1 MIWFVLLVVAA
12 VMGVVI
18 YFAMKSHNK
27 MVADGKIIS
36 RRTNFMES
44 AEEFTL
50 SAVYPAQVTE
60 AVKAIDYAEMRT
72 KMQGS
77 NEQQLFKFTGST
89 WSAQLHKLR
98 DNGTQVVYRFEFTN
112 WKTHNGMPQ
121 DGLNMN
127 KLTTAVEK
135 IFLSLDP
142 NTQVR
147 TVPLEFNIAF
157 VCIALLMIVVGYI
170 GNKIVDK
177 GSDAIRNKAV
187 RKKNLG
193 NPSEPE
199 SLADRF
205 ENGRKL

>member
-1 MIWFVLLVVAA
+1 MIWIVLLIVAA
-12 VMGVVI
+12 VMGIVI
-18 YFAMKSHNK
+18 YFSLKSQK
-27 MVADGKIIS
+27 QLLADGKIIC
-36 RRTNFMES
+36 RRIDFMES

-50 SAVYPAQVTE
+50 SAVDPAQVTE

-98 DNGTQVVYRFEFTN
+98 DNGTQVVYRFEFTS
-112 WKTHNGMPQ
+112 WKTRNGMPC
-121 DGLNMN
+121 DALSMN

-147 TVPLEFNIAF
+147 TVPLEFKTKHSI
-157 VCIALLMIVVGYI
+157 L
-170 GNKIVDK
+170 
-177 GSDAIRNKAV
+177 
-187 RKKNLG
+187 
-193 NPSEPE
+193 
-199 SLADRF
+199 
-205 ENGRKL
+205 

>member
-1 MIWFVLLVVAA
+1 MIWFVLLIVAA

-50 SAVYPAQVTE
+50 SAVDPAQVTE

-89 WSAQLHKLR
+89 WSAQLHKL
-98 DNGTQVVYRFEFTN
+98 
-112 WKTHNGMPQ
+112 
-121 DGLNMN
+121 
-127 KLTTAVEK
+127 
-135 IFLSLDP
+135 
-142 NTQVR
+142 
-147 TVPLEFNIAF
+147 
-157 VCIALLMIVVGYI
+157 
-170 GNKIVDK
+170 
-177 GSDAIRNKAV
+177 
-187 RKKNLG
+187 
-193 NPSEPE
+193 
-199 SLADRF
+199 
-205 ENGRKL
+205 

>member
-1 MIWFVLLVVAA
+1 MTWFVLLIVAA

-50 SAVYPAQVTE
+50 SAVDPAQVTE

-77 NEQQLFKFTGST
+77 SEQQLFKFTGST
-89 WSAQLHKLR
+89 WSAQLHKLS
-98 DNGTQVVYRFEFTN
+98 DNDTQVVYRFEFTN

-147 TVPLEFNIAF
+147 TVPLEFKTKHSI
-157 VCIALLMIVVGYI
+157 L
-170 GNKIVDK
+170 
-177 GSDAIRNKAV
+177 
-187 RKKNLG
+187 
-193 NPSEPE
+193 
-199 SLADRF
+199 
-205 ENGRKL
+205 

>member
-1 MIWFVLLVVAA
+1 MWIFILFFVALMGFVFYFSLKSQKQLL
-12 VMGVVI
+12 
-18 YFAMKSHNK
+18 
-27 MVADGKIIS
+27 ADGKIIG
-36 RRTNFMES
+36 RRIDFMES

-50 SAVYPAQVTE
+50 SAVDPAQVTE

-98 DNGTQVVYRFEFTN
+98 DNGTQVVYRFEFTS
-112 WKTHNGMPQ
+112 WKTHNGMPR
-121 DGLNMN
+121 DALSMN

-147 TVPLEFNIAF
+147 TVPLEIKTKHS
-157 VCIALLMIVVGYI
+157 IL
-170 GNKIVDK
+170 
-177 GSDAIRNKAV
+177 
-187 RKKNLG
+187 
-193 NPSEPE
+193 
-199 SLADRF
+199 
-205 ENGRKL
+205 